1 MRKPTCPHAE
11 EQKRDATDL
20 LGIKVETH
28 PSCEACTEIRTKYSR
43 EAEY

>member
-43 EAEY
+43 ETEY